1 MSSSTRTDWR
11 SDYVVT
17 ADFIP
22 FRKWKVRAEGEAAA
36 RIEVG
41 QKIGV
46 EIELLCASLDDSPQQ
61 GDK

>member
-1 MSSSTRTDWR
+1 M
-11 SDYVVT
+11 VT